1 MEKKLF
7 FHTDSA
13 IVEAQKVKY
22 KVVIEA
28 GFSCILTI
36 RKWGGGEVK
45 GVLIRAWAFSRGNTV
60 YRFLKPQYI
69 RVIK

>member
-1 MEKKLF
+1 MDTEITGSDLMEKKLF

-36 RKWGGGEVK
+36 RK
-45 GVLIRAWAFSRGNTV
+45 
-60 YRFLKPQYI
+60 
-69 RVIK
+69 